1 MRWWIFAPAMAL
13 ALSLDMTVMQVLS
26 INGCAPRL
34 WPTLLAFVAMY
45 ASRASALGAALVT
58 GLWLDAAH
66 PALAA
71 TGVVPVAV
79 PVFGPHALSCLAGA
93 WVILELR
100 VILYRRNTF
109 TVALA
114 AGTCAAASAVAFVAV
129 AGLRAAYADPA
140 PMWGAGSGAAAIGA
154 DLLSALYTALVAL
167 LPARWLHAS
176 LGAWDFA
183 TAGPRFAPGARVGRD
198 P

>member
-71 TGVVPVAV
+71 TGVVPMAV

-93 WVILELR
+93 WAILELR

-114 AGTCAAASAVAFVAV
+114 AGNCTVIKPASQTPLTLMMLAELT
-129 AGLRAAYADPA
+129 AGTLKGRKIGSAWRVSRAA
-140 PMWGAGSGAAAIGA
+140 
-154 DLLSALYTALVAL
+154 LE
-167 LPARWLHAS
+167 
-176 LGAWDFA
+176 DFLK
-183 TAGPRFAPGARVGRD
+183 G
-198 P
+198 

>member
-1 MRWWIFAPAMAL
+1 VRWWVFVPAMAL
-13 ALSLDMTVMQVLS
+13 ALSLDVTLMQALS
-26 INGCAPRL
+26 VGGCVPRL

-45 ASRASALGAALVT
+45 ASRPAALGAALLT

-71 TGVVPVAV
+71 SGVVPVAV
-79 PVFGPHALSCLAGA
+79 PVFGPHALACLAGSWA
-93 WVILELR
+93 ILELR
-100 VILYRRNTF
+100 GILYRRNTF

-114 AGTCAAASAVAFVAV
+114 AGTCAAASALAFVAI
-129 AGLRAAYADPA
+129 AGIRAAYADPA
-140 PMWGAGSGAAAIGA
+140 PLWGPGSGAAAIGA
-154 DLLSALYTALVAL
+154 DLLSALFTAIVAL

-183 TAGPRFAPGARVGRD
+183 TAGPRFAPGARIGRD

>member
-1 MRWWIFAPAMAL
+1 VRWWVFVPAMAL
-13 ALSLDMTVMQVLS
+13 ALSLDVTLMQALS
-26 INGCAPRL
+26 VGGCVPRL

-45 ASRASALGAALVT
+45 ASRPAALGAALLT

-71 TGVVPVAV
+71 SGVVPVAV
-79 PVFGPHALSCLAGA
+79 PVFGPHALACLAGA
-93 WVILELR
+93 WAILELR
-100 VILYRRNTF
+100 GILYRRNTF

-114 AGTCAAASAVAFVAV
+114 AGTCAAASALAFVAI
-129 AGLRAAYADPA
+129 AGIRAAYADPA
-140 PMWGAGSGAAAIGA
+140 PLWGPGSGAAAIGA
-154 DLLSALYTALVAL
+154 DLLSALFTAIVAL

-183 TAGPRFAPGARVGRD
+183 TAGPRFAPGARIGRD

>member
-1 MRWWIFAPAMAL
+1 
-13 ALSLDMTVMQVLS
+13 
-26 INGCAPRL
+26 
-34 WPTLLAFVAMY
+34 
-45 ASRASALGAALVT
+45 
-58 GLWLDAAH
+58 
-66 PALAA
+66 
-71 TGVVPVAV
+71 
-79 PVFGPHALSCLAGA
+79 
-93 WVILELR
+93 
-100 VILYRRNTF
+100 
-109 TVALA
+109 
-114 AGTCAAASAVAFVAV
+114 VAFVAV